1 MHGEQYE
8 RETAELDYARV
19 LLMLSVIAAHAAS
32 SYIFS
37 ESRISLFGMNLAYLI
52 NQAARCSVPGFII
65 LSGASLGLG
74 KTEYSIGSFYI
85 SRMKKVVFHISYGIR
100 YILPITAAVPPFP
113 HGTLPY
119 SSKVF

>member
-1 MHGEQYE
+1 MKEK
-8 RETAELDYARV
+8 RIAELDYARV

-65 LSGASLGLG
+65 LSGASLGMG
-74 KTEYSIGSFYI
+74 KPNT
-85 SRMKKVVFHISYGIR
+85 
-100 YILPITAAVPPFP
+100 P
-113 HGTLPY
+113 
-119 SSKVF
+119 